1 MILGGLLLASS
12 LLFDTDG
19 LLVIVMTMRV
29 MSVMMM
35 VVRMIMI
42 TMLTAMRA
50 AYSD

>member
-19 LLVIVMTMRV
+19 LLVFVMTMRV

-35 VVRMIMI
+35 AVRMIMTTI
-42 TMLTAMRA
+42 LTTMRA